1 MHFSK
6 IALLAFVGSAIAQGA
21 GDKGSSTSPDSDG
34 YVMPFHRTER
44 CANIKP
50 SCFESCFKRSGCPPG
65 DETCFCNSQP
75 AVDKA
80 ACCVS
85 KECSPEGQKIVGMF
99 AHFICQ
105 RGTAKI
111 PQKQADGCKNSRD

>member
-34 YVMPFHRTER
+34 
-44 CANIKP
+44 
-50 SCFESCFKRSGCPPG
+50 CFESCFKRSGCPPG